1 MTSKSTL
8 DPNFITVINLLNE
21 NNIPYWLCQGTL
33 LGIIRDNKLIEWDH
47 DIDVAVWSGAVE
59 KKYIT
64 DLLSKANF
72 KTKAA
77 FMVKN
82 DVIYFIKDG
91 GRIVDINFYQKI
103 KLKSNN
109 KEMAYV
115 EWLVPKNIFMK
126 LIDAISTADK
136 YEGKFKK
143 LIRIFTFIRKPIFML
158 KKLFIK
164 IGLFYKRSGHT
175 APVELFQN
183 TKKIKFHGL
192 EIKIPSKTIEYLEY
206 IYGPN
211 WQIPKKNY
219 NWQNIKDSPSTVW
232 NRF

>member
-8 DPNFITVINLLNE
+8 DPNFITVISLLNE

-47 DIDVAVWSGAVE
+47 DIDIAVWSGVVE

-72 KTKAA
+72 KAKEA

-82 DVIYFIKDG
+82 GTIHFIKNG

-115 EWLVPKNIFMK
+115 EWLVPKNIFLK
-126 LIDAISTADK
+126 LIDAIS
-136 YEGKFKK
+136 Y
-143 LIRIFTFIRKPIFML
+143 
-158 KKLFIK
+158 
-164 IGLFYKRSGHT
+164 
-175 APVELFQN
+175 N
-183 TKKIKFHGL
+183 
-192 EIKIPSKTIEYLEY
+192 YLPFFPCDY
-206 IYGPN
+206 L
-211 WQIPKKNY
+211 
-219 NWQNIKDSPSTVW
+219 
-232 NRF
+232 

>member
-1 MTSKSTL
+1 LTAKSTL

-47 DIDVAVWSGAVE
+47 DIDIAVWSGVVE

-72 KTKAA
+72 KTKEA

-103 KLKSNN
+103 KLKSNFN
-109 KEMAYV
+109 SEFFPCFF
-115 EWLVPKNIFMK
+115 L
-126 LIDAISTADK
+126 
-136 YEGKFKK
+136 
-143 LIRIFTFIRKPIFML
+143 
-158 KKLFIK
+158 
-164 IGLFYKRSGHT
+164 
-175 APVELFQN
+175 
-183 TKKIKFHGL
+183 
-192 EIKIPSKTIEYLEY
+192 
-206 IYGPN
+206 
-211 WQIPKKNY
+211 
-219 NWQNIKDSPSTVW
+219 
-232 NRF
+232 

>member
-1 MTSKSTL
+1 MTAKSTL

-47 DIDVAVWSGAVE
+47 DIDIAVWSGVVE

-72 KTKAA
+72 KTKEA

-91 GRIVDINFYQKI
+91 GRIVDVNFYQRI
-103 KLKSNN
+103 KLKSN
-109 KEMAYV
+109 KREMAYV
-115 EWLVPKNIFMK
+115 EWLVPRNICMK
-126 LIDAISTADK
+126 LVNAISNADK
-136 YEGKFKK
+136 YDGKFQK
-143 LIRIFTFIRKPIFML
+143 LIKIFSFAQKPTVVL

-164 IGLFYKRSGHT
+164 IGLFYKRSGYT
-175 APVELFQN
+175 APVDLFQN
-183 TKKIKFHGL
+183 IKKIEFHGL
-192 EIKIPSKTIEYLEY
+192 EIKIPLKAREYLEFV
-206 IYGPN
+206 YGPS

-219 NWQNIKDSPSTVW
+219 NWQDVKDSPSTVW
-232 NRF
+232 NRY